1 MMMQL
6 TIAINSTLYAS
17 LVLFCVL
24 SAIVRLLVFLFHSVK
39 RSKHFDS
46 GIYQVIRMNIF
57 QNLMERLRQV
67 VGPKGW
73 DYCVLWKL
81 SDDQRFLEWVDC
93 CCGGAESIESSGE
106 LQFPVTTVLPCR
118 DVMFQH
124 PKTRSCE
131 LLAQLPSCMP
141 LDSGSHAQALI
152 SNQPKWFNFSNNS
165 DPNVLEEIVGTRI
178 LIPVAEGL
186 IELFVA
192 KQVCEDQNV
201 MDYIVTLCNIS
212 LEQSSMMNSS
222 CMDTHFTALNA
233 QALNEFQA
241 KTHLSNENDRKDPII
256 NHFQPP
262 LTTTLETLNL
272 PYDISIDQIRST
284 NTLQQYHY
292 LSDDKN
298 RKNMDVCVEGSHE
311 VFLSDKVVNPL
322 KSSVDNGLQEMD
334 PLNSMVTNESM
345 VIQGNEKD
353 SIKQENGRSDSI
365 SDCSD
370 QNDDEDDARYQRRAG
385 SKGQSKN
392 LVAERKRRKKL
403 NERLYSLRSLV
414 PKISKLD
421 RASILGDAIEFVKEL
436 ENQKKELQDEL
447 EEHSDNDNGAKKT
460 GMNGVHKKFQSEI
473 FLQNDQIPVY
483 FNPEHDKG
491 PNGFPVGG
499 NGSVSRAQNQEVDT
513 CADKTQQMEV
523 QVEVAQIDGNQ
534 FFVKV
539 FSEHKPGGFVR
550 LMEALDSLG
559 LEVTNANVNSF
570 RGLVS
575 NVFKVEKKDSEM
587 VQADHVR
594 ESLLELTR
602 TPSKGLSEMVK
613 ASETNNGNGVECN
626 YHNQQQHLHNQR
638 ITSHH
643 HQLHHFPPK
652 QAA

>member
-1 MMMQL
+1 
-6 TIAINSTLYAS
+6 
-17 LVLFCVL
+17 
-24 SAIVRLLVFLFHSVK
+24 
-39 RSKHFDS
+39 
-46 GIYQVIRMNIF
+46 MNIF
-57 QNLMERLRQV
+57 QNLMERLRQL

-81 SDDQRFLEWVDC
+81 SDDQRFIEWVDC
-93 CCGGAESIESSGE
+93 CCAGTESIESGGE
-106 LQFPVTTVLPCR
+106 LQFPVTPVLPCR
-118 DVMFQH
+118 DVIFQH
-124 PKTRSCE
+124 PKTKSCE
-131 LLAQLPSCMP
+131 LLAQLPSFMP

-152 SNQPKWFNFSNNS
+152 SNQPKWLNFSNNS
-165 DPNVLEEIVGTRI
+165 DSNVLEEIAGTRI

-212 LEQSSMMNSS
+212 LEQGAMMNSS
-222 CMDTHFTALNA
+222 SMDTHFIVLNA
-233 QALNEFQA
+233 QALNELQS
-241 KTHLSNENDRKDPII
+241 KPYSGNENDQKDPT

-262 LTTTLETLNL
+262 VSLATTLETLNL
-272 PYDISIDQIRST
+272 PYDISVDPIRST
-284 NTLQQYHY
+284 NSLQQYNY
-292 LSDDKN
+292 LSEDKT
-298 RKNMDVCVEGSHE
+298 KIDVCVEGSHD
-311 VFLSDKVVNPL
+311 VFLSDKVVNPY
-322 KSSVDNGLQEMD
+322 KSAGDNGLQEMD
-334 PLNSMVTNESM
+334 PLNSMMTNESII
-345 VIQGNEKD
+345 IQGIEKD

-403 NERLYSLRSLV
+403 NERLYALRSLV

-436 ENQKKELQDEL
+436 QNQVKELQYEL

-460 GMNGVHKKFQSEI
+460 GMNGIHKNVQSEI
-473 FLQNDQIPVY
+473 FSQNDQIPVDS
-483 FNPEHDKG
+483 NPDHDKG
-491 PNGFPVGG
+491 LNGFPVGG
-499 NGSVSRAQNQEVDT
+499 NGSVSKQNQDVEIT
-513 CADKTQQMEV
+513 TNKTQQMEV

-539 FSEHKPGGFVR
+539 FCEHKPGGFVR

-594 ESLLELTR
+594 DSLLELTR
-602 TPSKGLSEMVK
+602 NPSKGLSEMEK
-613 ASETNNGNGVECN
+613 ASENNNGIESN
-626 YHNQQQHLHNQR
+626 YHSQQQLQHHLHNQH
-638 ITSHH
+638 ISSHH
-643 HQLHHFPPK
+643 HHLQHFPK
-652 QAA
+652 QLA

>member
-1 MMMQL
+1 MG
-6 TIAINSTLYAS
+6 
-17 LVLFCVL
+17 
-24 SAIVRLLVFLFHSVK
+24 
-39 RSKHFDS
+39 RSKQFGNSSRHHS
-46 GIYQVIRMNIF
+46 GFIYQVIRMNIF
-57 QNLMERLRQV
+57 QNLMERLRQL

-81 SDDQRFLEWVDC
+81 SDDQRFIEWVDC
-93 CCGGAESIESSGE
+93 CCGGTESIESGGE
-106 LQFPVTTVLPCR
+106 LQFPVTSVLPCR

-124 PKTRSCE
+124 PRTRCCE

-141 LDSGSHAQALI
+141 LDSG
-152 SNQPKWFNFSNNS
+152 WFNFCNNS
-165 DPNVLEEIVGTRI
+165 DSNVLEEIVGTRI

-186 IELFVA
+186 VELFVA

-201 MDYIVTLCNIS
+201 MDYIVTQCNIS
-212 LEQSSMMNSS
+212 LEQSSMML
-222 CMDTHFTALNA
+222 D
-233 QALNEFQA
+233 EFQA
-241 KTHLSNENDRKDPII
+241 KPHSSNENEEKDPI
-256 NHFQPP
+256 NHFHQP
-262 LTTTLETLNL
+262 LATTLETLNL
-272 PYDISIDQIRST
+272 PYDISIDQIRTT

-292 LSDDKN
+292 LSEDKTN
-298 RKNMDVCVEGSHE
+298 KMDACMQVSHD
-311 VFLSDKVVNPL
+311 VFLSDKVVNPQR
-322 KSSVDNGLQEMD
+322 DNGVLEEMD
-334 PLNSMVTNESM
+334 PLNSMMTNESI

-370 QNDDEDDARYQRRAG
+370 QNDDEDDARYQRRTG

-403 NERLYSLRSLV
+403 NERLYALRSLV

-436 ENQKKELQDEL
+436 QNQAKELQDEL
-447 EEHSDNDNGAKKT
+447 EEHSDNDNDAKKT
-460 GMNGVHKKFQSEI
+460 STNGVHKKLQSDI

-483 FNPEHDKG
+483 SNPGHDKG
-491 PNGFPVGG
+491 PHNFPVGG
-499 NGSVSRAQNQEVDT
+499 NGSVSKAQNQDADLCT
-513 CADKTQQMEV
+513 DKTQQMEV
-523 QVEVAQIDGNQ
+523 QVEVAEIDGNQ

-594 ESLLELTR
+594 DSLLELTR
-602 TPSKGLSEMVK
+602 NPSKETLKK
-613 ASETNNGNGVECN
+613 ASEGVEYN
-626 YHNQQQHLHNQR
+626 
-638 ITSHH
+638 TSNGSSVG
-643 HQLHHFPPK
+643 LLFYVK
-652 QAA
+652 VC

>member
-1 MMMQL
+1 
-6 TIAINSTLYAS
+6 
-17 LVLFCVL
+17 
-24 SAIVRLLVFLFHSVK
+24 
-39 RSKHFDS
+39 
-46 GIYQVIRMNIF
+46 MNIF
-57 QNLMERLRQV
+57 QNLMERLRQL

-81 SDDQRFLEWVDC
+81 SDDQRFIEWVDC
-93 CCGGAESIESSGE
+93 CCGGTESIESGGE
-106 LQFPVTTVLPCR
+106 LQFPVTSVLLPCR

-152 SNQPKWFNFSNNS
+152 SNQPKWLNFSNNS
-165 DPNVLEEIVGTRI
+165 DSNVLEEIVGTRI

-186 IELFVA
+186 VELFVA

-201 MDYIVTLCNIS
+201 MDYIVALCNIS

-222 CMDTHFTALNA
+222 CMDTHFNVLST
-233 QALNEFQA
+233 QALNE
-241 KTHLSNENDRKDPII
+241 SDEKDPI
-256 NHFQPP
+256 NHFRPP
-262 LTTTLETLNL
+262 SATTLETLNL
-272 PYDISIDQIRST
+272 PYDISVDQIRST
-284 NTLQQYHY
+284 NTLQQYGC
-292 LSDDKN
+292 
-298 RKNMDVCVEGSHE
+298 MEGSHD
-311 VFLSDKVVNPL
+311 VFLSDKVVNPH
-322 KSSVDNGLQEMD
+322 QEMD
-334 PLNSMVTNESM
+334 PLNSMMTNESI

-370 QNDDEDDARYQRRAG
+370 QNDDEDDARCQRRAG

-403 NERLYSLRSLV
+403 NERLYALRSLV

-436 ENQKKELQDEL
+436 QNQAKELQDEL

-460 GMNGVHKKFQSEI
+460 STNGVHKKFQSEI

-483 FNPEHDKG
+483 SNNEHDKG
-491 PNGFPVGG
+491 PHSFPVGG
-499 NGSVSRAQNQEVDT
+499 NGSVSKVQNQDVDLCT
-513 CADKTQQMEV
+513 DKTQQMEV

-594 ESLLELTR
+594 DSLLELTR
-602 TPSKGLSEMVK
+602 NPSKGLSENK
-613 ASETNNGNGVECN
+613 GGVECN
-626 YHNQQQHLHNQR
+626 YHNQQHQQQQQLQNQH
-638 ITSHH
+638 ISS
-643 HQLHHFPPK
+643 HHFPK
-652 QAA
+652 QVP

>member
-1 MMMQL
+1 
-6 TIAINSTLYAS
+6 
-17 LVLFCVL
+17 
-24 SAIVRLLVFLFHSVK
+24 
-39 RSKHFDS
+39 
-46 GIYQVIRMNIF
+46 
-57 QNLMERLRQV
+57 MERLRQL

-81 SDDQRFLEWVDC
+81 SDDQRFIEWVDC
-93 CCGGAESIESSGE
+93 CCGGTESIESGGE
-106 LQFPVTTVLPCR
+106 LQFPVTSVLPCR

-131 LLAQLPSCMP
+131 LLAHLPSSMP
-141 LDSGSHAQALI
+141 LDSGNHAQALI
-152 SNQPKWFNFSNNS
+152 SNQPNWLNFSSNS
-165 DPNVLEEIVGTRI
+165 DSNVLEDIVGTRI

-186 IELFVA
+186 VDLFVA
-192 KQVCEDQNV
+192 KQVCEDKIL

-212 LEQSSMMNSS
+212 LEQISMMNSS
-222 CMDTHFTALNA
+222 SIDTHLNVLGSRS
-233 QALNEFQA
+233 LNEFQA
-241 KTHLSNENDRKDPII
+241 NPLSSNGNDEKDSV

-262 LTTTLETLNL
+262 LATTLETLNL

-292 LSDDKN
+292 HSEDKTN
-298 RKNMDVCVEGSHE
+298 HIDACIEGSHD
-311 VFLSDKVVNPL
+311 VFISDKVVNPH
-322 KSSVDNGLQEMD
+322 KDNNGLQEMD
-334 PLNSMVTNESM
+334 PLNSMMTNESI

-353 SIKQENGRSDSI
+353 SIKQENRRSDSI

-403 NERLYSLRSLV
+403 NERLYALRSLV

-436 ENQKKELQDEL
+436 QNQEKELQDEL
-447 EEHSDNDNGAKKT
+447 EEHSDNNNGAKKT
-460 GMNGVHKKFQSEI
+460 GNNGIHNKFQSDI
-473 FLQNDQIPVY
+473 FLQNDQIPLY
-483 FNPEHDKG
+483 SNPEHDKG
-491 PNGFPVGG
+491 PHSFPD
-499 NGSVSRAQNQEVDT
+499 VDLCT
-513 CADKTQQMEV
+513 HKTQQMEV
-523 QVEVAQIDGNQ
+523 QVEVAQINGNQ

-575 NVFKVEKKDSEM
+575 NVFKVEKNCEM
-587 VQADHVR
+587 LQADHVR
-594 ESLLELTR
+594 DSLLELTR
-602 TPSKGLSEMVK
+602 NPTKGLSEAVN
-613 ASETNNGNGVECN
+613 ASENNGGVE
-626 YHNQQQHLHNQR
+626 YMHHNQ
-638 ITSHH
+638 HH
-643 HQLHHFPPK
+643 HQLHHFQK
-652 QAA
+652 QVA

>member
-1 MMMQL
+1 
-6 TIAINSTLYAS
+6 
-17 LVLFCVL
+17 
-24 SAIVRLLVFLFHSVK
+24 
-39 RSKHFDS
+39 
-46 GIYQVIRMNIF
+46 
-57 QNLMERLRQV
+57 MERLRQL

-81 SDDQRFLEWVDC
+81 SDDQRFIEWVDC
-93 CCGGAESIESSGE
+93 CCGGSDQSIESGGE
-106 LQFPVTTVLPCR
+106 LQFPVTTPLLPCR

-124 PKTRSCE
+124 PKTKSCE

-152 SNQPKWFNFSNNS
+152 SNQPKWLNFSSNYDS
-165 DPNVLEEIVGTRI
+165 NVLEEIVGTRI

-186 IELFVA
+186 IELFIA

-212 LEQSSMMNSS
+212 LEQGAMMNSS
-222 CMDTHFTALNA
+222 SMDTHFTVLNV
-233 QALNEFQA
+233 QALHKELQS
-241 KTHLSNENDRKDPII
+241 KPYLGNENDQKDPT
-256 NHFQPP
+256 NDYQPP
-262 LTTTLETLNL
+262 ISLASTLETLNL
-272 PYDISIDQIRST
+272 PYDISVDHQIRST
-284 NTLQQYHY
+284 NSLQQYNY
-292 LSDDKN
+292 LAEDKT
-298 RKNMDVCVEGSHE
+298 KIDHVCVEVSHD
-311 VFLSDKVVNPL
+311 VFLSDNVVNPY
-322 KSSVDNGLQEMD
+322 KSSRDHNGLQEID
-334 PLNSMVTNESM
+334 PMSSMMTNESI
-345 VIQGNEKD
+345 VIQENEKD

-370 QNDDEDDARYQRRAG
+370 PNDDEDDARYQRRGG

-403 NERLYSLRSLV
+403 NERLYALRSLV

-436 ENQKKELQDEL
+436 QNQVKELQDEL
-447 EEHSDNDNGAKKT
+447 EEHSDDDNGAKKT
-460 GMNGVHKKFQSEI
+460 GHRNVQSEI
-473 FLQNDQIPVY
+473 FSQNDQIPVDS
-483 FNPEHDKG
+483 NPEHDKG

-499 NGSVSRAQNQEVDT
+499 NGSVSKQNQDVEIT
-513 CADKTQQMEV
+513 TDKTQQMEV
-523 QVEVAQIDGNQ
+523 QVEVAQIDGNR

-539 FSEHKPGGFVR
+539 FCEHKPGGFVR

-594 ESLLELTR
+594 DSLLELTHN
-602 TPSKGLSEMVK
+602 PSKGLSENGK
-613 ASETNNGNGVECN
+613 ASENNSGTVECS
-626 YHNQQQHLHNQR
+626 YRNQQQLQHHLHNPH
-638 ITSHH
+638 ISSHH
-643 HQLHHFPPK
+643 HHLHHFTK
-652 QAA
+652 QVA

>member
-1 MMMQL
+1 
-6 TIAINSTLYAS
+6 
-17 LVLFCVL
+17 
-24 SAIVRLLVFLFHSVK
+24 
-39 RSKHFDS
+39 
-46 GIYQVIRMNIF
+46 MNMF
-57 QNLMERLRQV
+57 QNLMERLRQL

-81 SDDQRFLEWVDC
+81 SDDQRFIEWVDC
-93 CCGGAESIESSGE
+93 CCGGAESIECGGE
-106 LQFPVTTVLPCR
+106 LQFHVTSVLPCR

-131 LLAQLPSCMP
+131 LLAHLPSCMS

-152 SNQPKWFNFSNNS
+152 SNQPKWLNFSNNS
-165 DPNVLEEIVGTRI
+165 DSNVLEDILGTRI

-186 IELFVA
+186 VELFVA
-192 KQVCEDQNV
+192 KQVCEDKNI

-212 LEQSSMMNSS
+212 LEQISMMNSS
-222 CMDTHFTALNA
+222 SMDTHLNVLGS
-233 QALNEFQA
+233 QALNEF
-241 KTHLSNENDRKDPII
+241 HLNPLSSNENDEMDSI

-262 LTTTLETLNL
+262 LATTLETLNL

-284 NTLQQYHY
+284 DTLQQYHY
-292 LSDDKN
+292 HSEDKTN
-298 RKNMDVCVEGSHE
+298 HMDACVEGSHD
-311 VFLSDKVVNPL
+311 VFISDKVVNPH
-322 KSSVDNGLQEMD
+322 KDIGLQEMD
-334 PLNSMVTNESM
+334 PLNSMMTNESI

-403 NERLYSLRSLV
+403 NERLYALRSLV

-421 RASILGDAIEFVKEL
+421 RAAILGDAIEFVKEL
-436 ENQKKELQDEL
+436 QNQVKELQDEL
-447 EEHSDNDNGAKKT
+447 EEHSDNDNGAKKPGT
-460 GMNGVHKKFQSEI
+460 NGVHKKFQSEI

-483 FNPEHDKG
+483 SNPEHDKG
-491 PNGFPVGG
+491 PHSFPVG
-499 NGSVSRAQNQEVDT
+499 AQNQDVDLCT
-513 CADKTQQMEV
+513 HKTQQMEV

-575 NVFKVEKKDSEM
+575 NVFKVEKKDSELL
-587 VQADHVR
+587 QADHVR
-594 ESLLELTR
+594 DLLLELTR
-602 TPSKGLSEMVK
+602 NPAKGLSEMVN
-613 ASETNNGNGVECN
+613 ASENNGGVE
-626 YHNQQQHLHNQR
+626 YMHHNQQQHN
-638 ITSHH
+638 
-643 HQLHHFPPK
+643 QLHHFPK
-652 QAA
+652 QLA

>member
-1 MMMQL
+1 MKW
-6 TIAINSTLYAS
+6 
-17 LVLFCVL
+17 
-24 SAIVRLLVFLFHSVK
+24 VK
-39 RSKHFDS
+39 RSKPFGNSRYHS
-46 GIYQVIRMNIF
+46 GIIYQAIRMNIF
-57 QNLMERLRQV
+57 QNLMERLRQL

-81 SDDQRFLEWVDC
+81 SDDQRFIEWVDC
-93 CCGGAESIESSGE
+93 CCGGTESIESGGE
-106 LQFPVTTVLPCR
+106 LQFPVTSVLPCR

-124 PKTRSCE
+124 PRTRCCE

-152 SNQPKWFNFSNNS
+152 SNQPRWFNFCNNS
-165 DPNVLEEIVGTRI
+165 DSNVLEEIVGTRI

-186 IELFVA
+186 VELFVA

-201 MDYIVTLCNIS
+201 IDYIVTQCNIS
-212 LEQSSMMNSS
+212 LEQSSMMNSG
-222 CMDTHFTALNA
+222 CMLD
-233 QALNEFQA
+233 EFQA
-241 KTHLSNENDRKDPII
+241 KPHSSNENEEKDPI
-256 NHFQPP
+256 NLFQQP
-262 LTTTLETLNL
+262 LATTLETLNL
-272 PYDISIDQIRST
+272 SYDISIDQIRAT

-292 LSDDKN
+292 LSEDKTN
-298 RKNMDVCVEGSHE
+298 KMDACMQVSHD
-311 VFLSDKVVNPL
+311 VFLSDKVVNPQR
-322 KSSVDNGLQEMD
+322 DNGLEEMD
-334 PLNSMVTNESM
+334 PLNSMMTNESI

-403 NERLYSLRSLV
+403 NERLYALRSLV

-436 ENQKKELQDEL
+436 ENQAKELQDEL
-447 EEHSDNDNGAKKT
+447 EEHSDNDNDAKKT
-460 GMNGVHKKFQSEI
+460 GTNGVHKRLQSEI

-483 FNPEHDKG
+483 SNPGHDKG
-491 PNGFPVGG
+491 PHNFPVGV
-499 NGSVSRAQNQEVDT
+499 NGSVSKAQNQDADLCT
-513 CADKTQQMEV
+513 DKTQQMEV
-523 QVEVAQIDGNQ
+523 QVEVAEIDGNQ

-587 VQADHVR
+587 VQAEHVR
-594 ESLLELTR
+594 DSLLELTR
-602 TPSKGLSEMVK
+602 NPSKEMLK
-613 ASETNNGNGVECN
+613 ASENNSGVECN
-626 YHNQQQHLHNQR
+626 YHNHH

-643 HQLHHFPPK
+643 YPK
-652 QAA
+652 QVA